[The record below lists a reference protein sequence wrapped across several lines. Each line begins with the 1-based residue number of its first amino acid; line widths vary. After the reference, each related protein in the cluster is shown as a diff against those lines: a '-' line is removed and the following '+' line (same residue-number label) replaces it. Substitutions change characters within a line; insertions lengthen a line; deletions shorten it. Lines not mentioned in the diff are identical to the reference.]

1 MIDFVF
7 AFVLIPMGVLVWMGV
22 IYGVYLGIEYQVL
35 ILDIGTEVTHKV
47 TLTIMCSS
55 SQLRDTTL

>member
-22 IYGVYLGIEYQVL
+22 IYGVYLGIEY
-35 ILDIGTEVTHKV
+35 I
-47 TLTIMCSS
+47 
-55 SQLRDTTL
+55 RDYLL